1 MKVKNKSCLYMQHMI
16 FKGPS
21 TNYFSWGLIESDR
34 LLQNNTKTK
43 KSMKNELNKSYF
55 ISPQ

>member
-55 ISPQ
+55 I